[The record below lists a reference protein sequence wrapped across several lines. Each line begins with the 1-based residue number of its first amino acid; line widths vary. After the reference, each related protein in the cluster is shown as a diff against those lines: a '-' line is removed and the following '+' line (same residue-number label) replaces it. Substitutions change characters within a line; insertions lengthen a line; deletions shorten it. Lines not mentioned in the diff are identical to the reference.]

1 MTERRKI
8 LDEELVEISG
18 GIDLP
23 LEDLERRRRES
34 KKRVRESDD
43 AEGNPGG
50 HGPGDES
57 VGEGGGDQSLG

>member
-34 KKRVRESDD
+34 EKRDRESDD
-43 AEGNPGG
+43 AEDNPGG
-50 HGPGDES
+50 ES
-57 VGEGGGDQSLG
+57 VGEGGGNQSFG